1 MIQVFTTWI
10 KSMAWNDN
18 DKQNPWG
25 GNGQTPPELDAVI
38 KDFKNKFDNFF
49 GGKKSSGSKEGGN
62 IPSAGGFK
70 YIFILA
76 LLVWGLSGIYIID
89 PAEKGVVLRFGA
101 FQEETSQ
108 GPHWHLPFPI
118 ETLNRINVEQIRTA
132 EIGYRN
138 VVSGSRRF
146 GGNVSSESL
155 MLTKDENMIDAKF
168 AVQYK
173 INDVQAYLFNV
184 ANPDTTLRHVAES
197 AIRQVVGK
205 NTMDYILTEGR
216 MDIADSIRQRSQEL
230 LDMYEIGLQITTVN
244 MQDAQPPEQVQAS
257 FSDAVKAR
265 EDKQRLI
272 NEAQTYANDI
282 LPKSRGK
289 AARMLEES
297 KAYKSEVV
305 SKSEGESSRF
315 KQILTEYEKAPEVTR
330 ERLYRETMEVVL
342 ANTSKVVVDSKAN
355 SMMYLPIDKLISAQP
370 SRTEVIIQE
379 AQGKSGQKGDVRKV
393 FRSREVR

>member
-1 MIQVFTTWI
+1 
-10 KSMAWNDN
+10 MAWNDN
-18 DKQNPWG
+18 NKNPWG
-25 GNGQTPPELDAVI
+25 GNGQTPPELDDVI
-38 KDFKNKFDNFF
+38 KDFKDKFSGIIG
-49 GGKKSSGSKEGGN
+49 GGKPNEKGVQSITPSTGGM
-62 IPSAGGFK
+62 K
-70 YIFILA
+70 YIFLVGIL
-76 LLVWGLSGIYIID
+76 LWVLSGIYIID

-108 GPHWHLPFPI
+108 GPHWHLPYPI
-118 ETLNRINVEQIRTA
+118 ETLSRINVEQIRTA
-132 EIGYRN
+132 QIGYRDA
-138 VVSGSRRF
+138 VSNRR

-184 ANPDTTLRHVAES
+184 DNPNLTLRHVVES

-216 MDIADSIRQRSQEL
+216 VDIADSIKEKSQEL
-230 LDMYEIGLQITTVN
+230 LDIYQAGLIITTVN
-244 MQDAQPPEQVQAS
+244 MQDAQPPEQVQAA

-289 AARMLEES
+289 AARLLEEA
-297 KAYKSEVV
+297 KAYKSKVV
-305 SKSEGESSRF
+305 SKSEGEASRF
-315 KQILTEYEKAPEVTR
+315 GQILAEYAKAPEVTR
-330 ERLYRETMEVVL
+330 ERLYRETMESVL

-355 SMMYLPIDKLISAQP
+355 SMMYLPLDKLINSNNNTRVTIQGAQP
-370 SRTEVIIQE
+370 QQVRS
-379 AQGKSGQKGDVRKV
+379 KGDSIRNV
-393 FRSREVR
+393 FRNREVR

>member
-1 MIQVFTTWI
+1 
-10 KSMAWNDN
+10 MAWNDN
-18 DKQNPWG
+18 NNQNPWG
-25 GNGQTPPELDAVI
+25 NNGQTPPELDQVI
-38 KDFKNKFDNFF
+38 IDFKKKFSGVF
-49 GGKKSSGSKEGGN
+49 GGKPPSNSETPRL
-62 IPSAGGFK
+62 PSAGGLK

-76 LLVWGLSGIYIID
+76 LLVWTLSGIYIID

-101 FQEETSQ
+101 FQEETGQ
-108 GPHWHLPFPI
+108 GPHWHLPYPI
-118 ETLNRINVEQIRTA
+118 ESLNRVNVEQIRTA
-132 EIGYRN
+132 QIGYRDAISN
-138 VVSGSRRF
+138 RR

-184 ANPDTTLRHVAES
+184 ANPDTTLRHVVES

-205 NTMDYILTEGR
+205 NTMDYVLTDGR
-216 MDIADSIRQRSQEL
+216 IAIADSIKERSQIL
-230 LDMYEIGLQITTVN
+230 LDLYQTGLIITTVN

-289 AARMLEES
+289 SARMLEEAR
-297 KAYKSEVV
+297 AYKSEVI
-305 SKSEGESSRF
+305 SKSEGEASRF
-315 KQILTEYEKAPEVTR
+315 GQILTEYEKAPEVTR
-330 ERLYRETMEVVL
+330 ERLYRETMENVF

-355 SMMYLPIDKLISAQP
+355 SMMYLPIDKLIDAKKA
-370 SRTEVIIQE
+370 RTEVIIQE
-379 AQGKSGQKGDVRKV
+379 VQSGQPNSSRGVRNV
-393 FRSREVR
+393 FRNREVR

>member
-1 MIQVFTTWI
+1 
-10 KSMAWNDN
+10 MAWNDN
-18 DKQNPWG
+18 NNQKPWG
-25 GNGQTPPELDAVI
+25 DNNQMPPDLDGVI
-38 KDFKNKFDNFF
+38 KEFKDKFNSLF
-49 GGKKSSGSKEGGN
+49 GAGNSTSSSDVPKAPQGSLKFVVIIGV
-62 IPSAGGFK
+62 
-70 YIFILA
+70 
-76 LLVWGLSGIYIID
+76 LVWMLSGIYIID

-118 ETLNRINVEQIRTA
+118 ESVSRVNVAQIRTA

-138 VVSGSRRF
+138 AVQGSRNF

-184 ANPDTTLRHVAES
+184 ASPDTTLRQVSES
-197 AIRQVVGK
+197 AIRQVVGQ

-216 MDIADSIRQRSQEL
+216 VSIADDIKDKSQEL
-230 LDMYEIGLQITTVN
+230 LDLYQTGLQITTVN
-244 MQDAQPPEQVQAS
+244 MQDAQPPEQVQAA

-282 LPKSRGK
+282 LPKSRGL
-289 AARMLEES
+289 AARLLEES
-297 KAYKSEVV
+297 KAYKSEVT
-305 SKSEGESSRF
+305 SKSEGEASRF
-315 KQILTEYEKAPEVTR
+315 KQILAEYEKAPSVTK
-330 ERLYRETMEVVL
+330 ERLYLETMESVL
-342 ANTSKVVVDSKAN
+342 ASTSKVVVDSKAN
-355 SMMYLPIDKLISAQP
+355 SMMYLPIDKLINNKRTNIQP
-370 SRTEVIIQE
+370 TSQATQE
-379 AQGKSGQKGDVRKV
+379 QVEAPTGSNNIFRNRGVR
-393 FRSREVR
+393 

>member
-1 MIQVFTTWI
+1 
-10 KSMAWNDN
+10 MAWNDN
-18 DKQNPWG
+18 NNNQNPWG
-25 GNGQTPPELDAVI
+25 GNNQTPPELDEVI
-38 KDFKNKFDNFF
+38 KEFKNKFNGLF
-49 GGKKSSGSKEGGN
+49 GSNKSTNSSETPTPPQGSVK
-62 IPSAGGFK
+62 
-70 YIFILA
+70 FIVIIA
-76 LLVWGLSGIYIID
+76 ALVWMLSGIYIID

-118 ETLNRINVEQIRTA
+118 ETVNRVNVEQIRTA

-138 VVSGSRRF
+138 AVKGGRNF

-184 ANPDTTLRHVAES
+184 ASPDTTLRHVSES
-197 AIRQVVGK
+197 AIRQVVGQ

-216 MDIADSIRQRSQEL
+216 VSIADDIKERSQEL
-230 LDMYEIGLQITTVN
+230 LNLYKTGLQITTVN
-244 MQDAQPPEQVQAS
+244 MQDAQPPEQVQAA

-282 LPKSRGK
+282 LPKSRGL
-289 AARMLEES
+289 AARLLEES
-297 KAYKSEVV
+297 KAYKSEVI
-305 SKSEGESSRF
+305 SKSEGEASRF
-315 KQILTEYEKAPEVTR
+315 KQVLIEYEKAPSVTK
-330 ERLYRETMEVVL
+330 ERLYRETMEGVL
-342 ANTSKVVVDSKAN
+342 AATSKVVVDSKAN
-355 SMMYLPIDKLISAQP
+355 SMMYLPIDKLIST
-370 SRTEVIIQE
+370 RTTNNQE
-379 AQGKSGQKGDVRKV
+379 APQTTQESVEGVSDTRKIFRNRGVR
-393 FRSREVR
+393 

>member
-1 MIQVFTTWI
+1 MEVFI
-10 KSMAWNDN
+10 MAWNDN
-18 DKQNPWG
+18 NSNQKPWG
-25 GNGQTPPELDAVI
+25 DNNQMPPDLDGVI
-38 KDFKNKFDNFF
+38 KEFKDKFNSLF
-49 GGKKSSGSKEGGN
+49 GAGNSTSSSDAPKAPKGSLKFVVIIGV
-62 IPSAGGFK
+62 
-70 YIFILA
+70 
-76 LLVWGLSGIYIID
+76 LVWMLSGIYIID

-118 ETLNRINVEQIRTA
+118 ESVSRVNVAQIRTA

-138 VVSGSRRF
+138 AVQGSRNF

-184 ANPDTTLRHVAES
+184 ASPDTTLRQVSES
-197 AIRQVVGK
+197 AIRQVVGQ

-216 MDIADSIRQRSQEL
+216 VSIADDIKDKSQEL
-230 LDMYEIGLQITTVN
+230 LDLYQTGLQITTVN
-244 MQDAQPPEQVQAS
+244 MQDAQPPEQVQAA

-282 LPKSRGK
+282 LPKSRGL
-289 AARMLEES
+289 AARLLEES
-297 KAYKSEVV
+297 KAYKSEVT
-305 SKSEGESSRF
+305 SKSEGEASRF
-315 KQILTEYEKAPEVTR
+315 KQILAEYEKAPSVTK
-330 ERLYRETMEVVL
+330 ERLYLETMESVL
-342 ANTSKVVVDSKAN
+342 ASTSKVVVDSKAN
-355 SMMYLPIDKLISAQP
+355 SMMYLPIDKLINNKRTNIQP
-370 SRTEVIIQE
+370 TSQATQE
-379 AQGKSGQKGDVRKV
+379 QVEAPTGSNNIFRNRGVR
-393 FRSREVR
+393 

>member
-1 MIQVFTTWI
+1 
-10 KSMAWNDN
+10 MAWNDN
-18 DKQNPWG
+18 NNQNPWG
-25 GNGQTPPELDAVI
+25 NNGQTPPELDEVI
-38 KDFKNKFDNFF
+38 KDFKNKFSGIF
-49 GGKKSSGSKEGGN
+49 GGK
-62 IPSAGGFK
+62 PTAGGQKSATPPTESFK
-70 YIFILA
+70 YVFILA
-76 LLVWGLSGIYIID
+76 LLVWILSGIYIID

-101 FQEETSQ
+101 FQEETGQ

-118 ETLNRINVEQIRTA
+118 ESLNRINVEQIRTA
-132 EIGYRN
+132 QIGYRDAISN
-138 VVSGSRRF
+138 RR

-184 ANPDTTLRHVAES
+184 ANPDSTLRHVVES

-216 MDIADSIRQRSQEL
+216 IAIADSIQGRSQDL
-230 LDMYEIGLQITTVN
+230 LNAYQTGLQITTVN

-282 LPKSRGK
+282 LPKSRGR

-305 SKSEGESSRF
+305 SRSEGESSRF
-315 KQILTEYEKAPEVTR
+315 GQILAEYEKAPEVTR
-330 ERLYRETMEVVL
+330 ERLYRETMESVF

-355 SMMYLPIDKLISAQP
+355 SMMYLPIDKLIDVKK
-370 SRTEVIIQE
+370 SRTEVIIQGTQ
-379 AQGKSGQKGDVRKV
+379 QGQSTQTGGVRNM
-393 FRSREVR
+393 FRNREVR

>member
-1 MIQVFTTWI
+1 
-10 KSMAWNDN
+10 MAWNDN

-49 GGKKSSGSKEGGN
+49 GGKKASGSKEGGN

-184 ANPDTTLRHVAES
+184 ANPDATLRHVAES

-379 AQGKSGQKGDVRKV
+379 AQGQSGQKGDVRKV

>member
-1 MIQVFTTWI
+1 
-10 KSMAWNDN
+10 MAWNDN

-146 GGNVSSESL
+146 GGNVSSES
-155 MLTKDENMIDAKF
+155 
-168 AVQYK
+168 
-173 INDVQAYLFNV
+173 
-184 ANPDTTLRHVAES
+184 
-197 AIRQVVGK
+197 
-205 NTMDYILTEGR
+205 
-216 MDIADSIRQRSQEL
+216 
-230 LDMYEIGLQITTVN
+230 
-244 MQDAQPPEQVQAS
+244 
-257 FSDAVKAR
+257 
-265 EDKQRLI
+265 
-272 NEAQTYANDI
+272 
-282 LPKSRGK
+282 
-289 AARMLEES
+289 
-297 KAYKSEVV
+297 
-305 SKSEGESSRF
+305 
-315 KQILTEYEKAPEVTR
+315 
-330 ERLYRETMEVVL
+330 
-342 ANTSKVVVDSKAN
+342 
-355 SMMYLPIDKLISAQP
+355 
-370 SRTEVIIQE
+370 
-379 AQGKSGQKGDVRKV
+379 
-393 FRSREVR
+393 

>member
-1 MIQVFTTWI
+1 
-10 KSMAWNDN
+10 MAWNDN
-18 DKQNPWG
+18 NNQNPWG
-25 GNGQTPPELDAVI
+25 DNGQTPPELDQVI
-38 KDFKNKFDNFF
+38 KDFKNKFGNIF
-49 GGKKSSGSKEGGN
+49 GGKQSSSSDTPNLPSTGGL
-62 IPSAGGFK
+62 K
-70 YIFILA
+70 YVFILA
-76 LLVWGLSGIYIID
+76 LLVWVLSGIYIID

-101 FQEETSQ
+101 FQEETGQ

-118 ETLNRINVEQIRTA
+118 ESLNRINVEQIRTA
-132 EIGYRN
+132 QIGYRDAISN
-138 VVSGSRRF
+138 RR

-184 ANPDTTLRHVAES
+184 ANPDTTLRHVVES

-205 NTMDYILTEGR
+205 NTMDYVLTDGR
-216 MDIADSIRQRSQEL
+216 VSIADSIKEKSQEL
-230 LDMYEIGLQITTVN
+230 LDIYQTGLQITTVN

-289 AARMLEES
+289 AARMLEEA

-305 SKSEGESSRF
+305 SKSEGEASRF
-315 KQILTEYEKAPEVTR
+315 GQILAEYEKAPEVTR
-330 ERLYRETMEVVL
+330 ERLYRETMEKVL
-342 ANTSKVVVDSKAN
+342 ANTSKVLVDSKAN
-355 SMMYLPIDKLISAQP
+355 SMMYLPIDKLIDAKKT
-370 SRTEVIIQE
+370 RTEVVIQE
-379 AQGKSGQKGDVRKV
+379 VQSGQSDSSRGVRNV
-393 FRSREVR
+393 FRNREVR

>member
-1 MIQVFTTWI
+1 
-10 KSMAWNDN
+10 MAWNDN

-315 KQILTEYEKAPEVTR
+315 KQILMEYEKAPEVTR

>member
-1 MIQVFTTWI
+1 
-10 KSMAWNDN
+10 MAWNDN
-18 DKQNPWG
+18 DNQNPWG
-25 GNGQTPPELDAVI
+25 NNNQTPPELDQVI
-38 KDFKNKFDNFF
+38 KDFKNKFDGVF
-49 GGKKSSGSKEGGN
+49 GGKKNSTSNGTKPS
-62 IPSAGGFK
+62 IPSTSGIK

-76 LLVWGLSGIYIID
+76 LLVWLLSGIYIID

-108 GPHWHLPFPI
+108 GPHWHLPYPI

-132 EIGYRN
+132 EIGFRN
-138 VVSGSRRF
+138 VVNGNRRF

-173 INDVQAYLFNV
+173 ISDVQAYLFNV

-216 MDIADSIRQRSQEL
+216 VSIADDIKEKSQEL
-230 LDMYEIGLQITTVN
+230 LNMYETGLQITTVN
-244 MQDAQPPEQVQAS
+244 MQDAQPPEQVQAA

-289 AARMLEES
+289 AVRMLEES
-297 KAYKSEVV
+297 KAYKSEVI
-305 SKSEGESSRF
+305 SKSEGEASRF

-330 ERLYRETMEVVL
+330 ERLYRETMEGVL
-342 ANTSKVVVDSKAN
+342 FSTNKVVVDSKAN
-355 SMMYLPIDKLISAQP
+355 SMMYLPIDKLIESKQ
-370 SRTEVIIQE
+370 SNTQIIVKDSQVQQKEQGGNVRGIFRNRE
-379 AQGKSGQKGDVRKV
+379 AR
-393 FRSREVR
+393 

>member
-1 MIQVFTTWI
+1 
-10 KSMAWNDN
+10 MAWNDN
-18 DKQNPWG
+18 NNQNPWG
-25 GNGQTPPELDAVI
+25 GNGQTPPELDQVI
-38 KDFKNKFDNFF
+38 KDFKNKFGSIF
-49 GGKKSSGSKEGGN
+49 GGKPPSNSDTPSLPSTGGL
-62 IPSAGGFK
+62 K
-70 YIFILA
+70 YVFILA
-76 LLVWGLSGIYIID
+76 LLVWVLSGIYIID

-101 FQEETSQ
+101 FQEETGQ

-118 ETLNRINVEQIRTA
+118 ESLNRVNVEQIRTA
-132 EIGYRN
+132 QIGYRDAISN
-138 VVSGSRRF
+138 RR

-184 ANPDTTLRHVAES
+184 ANPDMTLRHVVES

-205 NTMDYILTEGR
+205 NTMDYVLTEGR
-216 MDIADSIRQRSQEL
+216 VAIADSIKEKSQEL
-230 LDMYEIGLQITTVN
+230 LNIYQTGLHITTVN

-289 AARMLEES
+289 AARMLEEA

-305 SKSEGESSRF
+305 SKSEGEASRF
-315 KQILTEYEKAPEVTR
+315 GQILAEYEKAPEVTR
-330 ERLYRETMEVVL
+330 ERLYRETMENVF

-355 SMMYLPIDKLISAQP
+355 SMMYLPIDKLIDAKKT
-370 SRTEVIIQE
+370 RTEVVIQE
-379 AQGKSGQKGDVRKV
+379 VQSGQSNSRGGVRNV
-393 FRSREVR
+393 FRNREVR

>member
-1 MIQVFTTWI
+1 
-10 KSMAWNDN
+10 MAWNDN
-18 DKQNPWG
+18 NNNQNPWG
-25 GNGQTPPELDAVI
+25 GNNQTPPELDEVI
-38 KDFKNKFDNFF
+38 KEFKNKFNGLF
-49 GGKKSSGSKEGGN
+49 GSNKSTNSSETPTPPQGSVK
-62 IPSAGGFK
+62 
-70 YIFILA
+70 FIVIIA
-76 LLVWGLSGIYIID
+76 VLVWMLSGIYIID

-118 ETLNRINVEQIRTA
+118 ETVNRVNVEQIRTA

-138 VVSGSRRF
+138 AVKGGRNF

-184 ANPDTTLRHVAES
+184 ASPDTTLRHVSES
-197 AIRQVVGK
+197 AIRQVVGQ

-216 MDIADSIRQRSQEL
+216 VSIADDIKERSQEL
-230 LDMYEIGLQITTVN
+230 LNLYKTGLQITTVN
-244 MQDAQPPEQVQAS
+244 MQDAQPPEQVQAA

-282 LPKSRGK
+282 LPKSRGL
-289 AARMLEES
+289 AARLLEES
-297 KAYKSEVV
+297 KAYKSEVI
-305 SKSEGESSRF
+305 SKSEGEASRF
-315 KQILTEYEKAPEVTR
+315 KQVLIEYEKAPSVTK
-330 ERLYRETMEVVL
+330 ERLYRETMEGVL
-342 ANTSKVVVDSKAN
+342 AATSKVVVDSKAN
-355 SMMYLPIDKLISAQP
+355 SMMYLPIDKLIST
-370 SRTEVIIQE
+370 RTTNNQE
-379 AQGKSGQKGDVRKV
+379 APQTTQESVEGISDTRNV
-393 FRSREVR
+393 FRNRGVR

>member
-1 MIQVFTTWI
+1 V
-10 KSMAWNDN
+10 AWNDDN
-18 DKQNPWG
+18 NQNPWG
-25 GNGQTPPELDAVI
+25 GSGQTPPELDEVI
-38 KDFKNKFDNFF
+38 KDFKNKFDGFF
-49 GGKKSSGSKEGGN
+49 GGKQSSNSEKQQSM
-62 IPSAGGFK
+62 PTGGFK
-70 YIFILA
+70 YVFILVI
-76 LLVWGLSGIYIID
+76 LVWLLSGIYIID

-101 FQEETSQ
+101 FQEETGQ
-108 GPHWHLPFPI
+108 GPHWHIPFPI
-118 ETLNRINVEQIRTA
+118 EEVSRVNVDQIRTA

-138 VVSGSRRF
+138 AVSGSRNF

-173 INDVQAYLFNV
+173 IDVVQDYLFNV
-184 ANPDTTLRHVAES
+184 ASPDLTLRHVLES

-216 MDIADSIRQRSQEL
+216 SDIADKIKDKSQEL
-230 LDMYEIGLQITTVN
+230 LNLYETGLVITTVN

-272 NEAQTYANDI
+272 NEAQTYSNDI

-289 AARMLEES
+289 AARILEEA
-297 KAYKSEVV
+297 KAYKSQVI
-305 SKSEGESSRF
+305 SKSVGESSRF
-315 KQILTEYEKAPEVTR
+315 GQILAEYIKAPEVTR
-330 ERLYRETMEVVL
+330 ERLYRETMESVFSST
-342 ANTSKVVVDSKAN
+342 NKVVVDSSAN
-355 SMMYLPIDKLISAQP
+355 SMMYLPLDKLIN
-370 SRTEVIIQE
+370 SRQQNTQIVFKDSQQ
-379 AQGKSGQKGDVRKV
+379 QGNDSGNVQSV

>member
-1 MIQVFTTWI
+1 
-10 KSMAWNDN
+10 MAWNDN
-18 DKQNPWG
+18 NNQNPWG
-25 GNGQTPPELDAVI
+25 NNGQTPPELDQVI
-38 KDFKNKFDNFF
+38 IDFKKKFSGVF
-49 GGKKSSGSKEGGN
+49 GGKPLSNSDTPRL
-62 IPSAGGFK
+62 PSAGGLK

-76 LLVWGLSGIYIID
+76 LLVWVLSGIYIID

-101 FQEETSQ
+101 FQEETGQ
-108 GPHWHLPFPI
+108 GPHWHLPYPI
-118 ETLNRINVEQIRTA
+118 ETLNRVNVEQIRTA
-132 EIGYRN
+132 QIGYRDAIN
-138 VVSGSRRF
+138 NRR

-184 ANPDTTLRHVAES
+184 ANPDMTLRHVVES

-216 MDIADSIRQRSQEL
+216 VAIADSIKEKSQEL
-230 LDMYEIGLQITTVN
+230 INFYQTGLQITTVN

-305 SKSEGESSRF
+305 SKSEGEASRF
-315 KQILTEYEKAPEVTR
+315 GQILAEYEKAPEVTR
-330 ERLYRETMEVVL
+330 ERLYRETMENVF
-342 ANTSKVVVDSKAN
+342 ANTNKVIVDSKAN
-355 SMMYLPIDKLISAQP
+355 SMMYLPIDKLINANKT
-370 SRTEVIIQE
+370 RTEVVIQE
-379 AQGKSGQKGDVRKV
+379 VQSGQPDSRGNVRNV
-393 FRSREVR
+393 FRNREVR

>member
-1 MIQVFTTWI
+1 MLFRSI

-216 MDIADSIRQRSQEL
+216 VDIADSIRQRSQEL

>member
-1 MIQVFTTWI
+1 
-10 KSMAWNDN
+10 MAWNDN
-18 DKQNPWG
+18 NNQNPWG
-25 GNGQTPPELDAVI
+25 NNGQTPPELDQVI
-38 KDFKNKFDNFF
+38 IDFKKKFSGAF
-49 GGKKSSGSKEGGN
+49 GGKPPSNSDTPRL
-62 IPSAGGFK
+62 PSAGGLK
-70 YIFILA
+70 YVFILV
-76 LLVWGLSGIYIID
+76 LLVWILSGIYIID

-101 FQEETSQ
+101 FQEETGQ
-108 GPHWHLPFPI
+108 GPHWHLPYPI
-118 ETLNRINVEQIRTA
+118 ETLDRINVEQIRTA
-132 EIGYRN
+132 QIGYRDAISN
-138 VVSGSRRF
+138 RR

-173 INDVQAYLFNV
+173 INDAQAYLFNV
-184 ANPDTTLRHVAES
+184 ANPDMTLRHVVES

-205 NTMDYILTEGR
+205 NTMDYVLTEGR
-216 MDIADSIRQRSQEL
+216 VAIADDIKEKSQEL
-230 LDMYEIGLQITTVN
+230 LNIYQTGLQITTVN

-282 LPKSRGK
+282 LPKSRGR

-305 SKSEGESSRF
+305 SRSEGESSRF
-315 KQILTEYEKAPEVTR
+315 GQILAEYEKAPEVTR
-330 ERLYRETMEVVL
+330 ERLYRETMESVF

-355 SMMYLPIDKLISAQP
+355 SMMYLPIDKLINAKKTQ
-370 SRTEVIIQE
+370 TEIVIQE
-379 AQGKSGQKGDVRKV
+379 AQSGQPSSRGNVRNV
-393 FRSREVR
+393 FRNREVR